1 MDLQGLAVLFV
12 VAVAGYYVVRT
23 LIPRKNAPKG
33 CSSCPQNP
41 QRRDDYT

>member
-1 MDLQGLAVLFV
+1 MDLQGAIALGVVV
-12 VAVAGYYVVRT
+12 VAGVYVART
-23 LIPRKNAPKG
+23 LIPRKGDQKG

>member
-1 MDLQGLAVLFV
+1 MDLQAITVVVVV
-12 VAVAGYYVVRT
+12 VAAGYYVVRN
-23 LIPRKNAPKG
+23 LIPRKDERKG